1 MPEPR
6 LGYILLTACLMF
18 AEGCGDRGEP
28 KDKPSAEHL
37 PAAAVSEDTQAVD
50 VGEGGE
56 LRDTAFE
63 SESGDSMSDA
73 LEEAMPQSGIE
84 GLVTIGP
91 QCPVLEEGVPCPDR
105 PYQAEIAVREE
116 SSGRVV
122 ATFTSDG
129 DGQFR
134 VDLPPGRYV
143 LDPGEP
149 LLVDEPRAEKMT
161 ISVETGR
168 YTKVTVRFDS
178 GIR

>member
-6 LGYILLTACLMF
+6 LGYLFLAVCLTLAS
-18 AEGCGDRGEP
+18 ACGDRGEP
-28 KDKPSAEHL
+28 KDQPSTERQPGVSVSKDTLSPQVWEAEE
-37 PAAAVSEDTQAVD
+37 V
-50 VGEGGE
+50 
-56 LRDTAFE
+56 RDTAFE
-63 SESGDSMSDA
+63 TESGDSMSDA
-73 LEEAMPQSGIE
+73 PAEAMPLSGIE

-105 PYQAEIAVREE
+105 PYQAEIMVLDE

-122 ATFTSDG
+122 ATFTSDT
-129 DGQFR
+129 DGGFR

-161 ISVETGR
+161 ISVEAGR
-168 YTKVTVRFDS
+168 YTQVTMRFDS
-178 GIR
+178 GVR

>member
-1 MPEPR
+1 
-6 LGYILLTACLMF
+6 MF

-28 KDKPSAEHL
+28 NDKPSAEHL

-50 VGEGGE
+50 VGESGE
-56 LRDTAFE
+56 VRDTAFE
-63 SESGDSMSDA
+63 SEIGDSMSGA

-105 PYQAEIAVREE
+105 PYQAELRVLEE
-116 SSGRVV
+116 ASGRVV
-122 ATFTSDG
+122 AAFHSGVDG
-129 DGQFR
+129 RFR

-149 LLVDEPRAEKMT
+149 LLVDEPRADKMT
-161 ISVETGR
+161 IGVETGR
-168 YTKVTVRFDS
+168 YTEVTVRFDS